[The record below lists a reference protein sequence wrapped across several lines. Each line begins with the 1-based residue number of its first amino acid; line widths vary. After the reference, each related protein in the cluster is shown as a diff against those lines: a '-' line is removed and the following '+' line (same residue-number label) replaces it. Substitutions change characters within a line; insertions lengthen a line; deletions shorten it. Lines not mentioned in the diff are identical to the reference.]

1 MGKTIS
7 GCQCGRFGRM
17 GGGEGCDAGEV
28 EVELP
33 DMPEKNFVKA
43 VSTVYSTSK

>member
-1 MGKTIS
+1 M
-7 GCQCGRFGRM
+7 Q
-17 GGGEGCDAGEV
+17 GEV

-33 DMPEKNFVKA
+33 DVPEKNFVKA